1 MMEHVVSEDVD
12 LELLVVPACRNAPAA
27 REMLRAALVA
37 AGRPDTG
44 IRVSV
49 IESQREAEERGFVDS
64 PTILING
71 VDPFAEPGRPPALA
85 CRRYPGA
92 AGPSALPFAEE
103 LTKAL
108 AHPRPPSGSETR

>member
-49 IESQREAEERGFVDS
+49 IESQPEAEEPGFVDS
-64 PTILING
+64 PTIALR
-71 VDPFAEPGRPPALA
+71 PRSPPAD
-85 CRRYPGA
+85 
-92 AGPSALPFAEE
+92 
-103 LTKAL
+103 T
-108 AHPRPPSGSETR
+108 GSRSERTSRTSS